1 MERRHIS
8 FTDPSLGCNPWV
20 LKDFLGGV
28 PLERVDY
35 KAPTNQLLGRISH
48 LVPIGRVE
56 LKETREDLVEE
67 LLLVVGAA
75 GEGGIAAEED
85 VHDHTNRPDVNL
97 KSNFLSVSLSLVG

>member
-28 PLERVDY
+28 TLERVDY
-35 KAPTNQLLGRISH
+35 KTPTDQLLGRISH

-67 LLLVVGAA
+67 LLLVVGSA
-75 GEGGIAAEED
+75 GEGGVATQED
-85 VHDHTNRPDVNL
+85 VHYNSNRPNVDL
-97 KSNFLSVSLSLVG
+97 KNMI